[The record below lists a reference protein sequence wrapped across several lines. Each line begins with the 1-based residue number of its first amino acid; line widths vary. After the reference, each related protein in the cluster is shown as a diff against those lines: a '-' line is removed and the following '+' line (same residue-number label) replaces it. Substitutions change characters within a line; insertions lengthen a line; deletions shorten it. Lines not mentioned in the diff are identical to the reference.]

1 MYDKIVKHNQ
11 TQLKSKYNKY
21 KRKLERLIFL
31 AKQKYLADKVDIVKN
46 NSKSLWKL
54 LNQITNRKR
63 KKKTVISHLMI
74 NNNETI

>member
-1 MYDKIVKHNQ
+1 M
-11 TQLKSKYNKY
+11 
-21 KRKLERLIFL
+21 

-63 KKKTVISHLMI
+63 KKQTVISHLKI
-74 NNNETI
+74 NNNEAIYDPKLIADKLNEYFVTVGHNLVNYNL